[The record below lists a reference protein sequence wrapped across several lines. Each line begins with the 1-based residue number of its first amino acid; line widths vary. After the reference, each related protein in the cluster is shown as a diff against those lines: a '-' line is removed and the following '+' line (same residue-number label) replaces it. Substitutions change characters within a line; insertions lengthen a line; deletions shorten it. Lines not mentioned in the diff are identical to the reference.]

1 MIAGLGFTTRHASNG
16 LFESLL
22 HWLFFLISKVLLS
35 RTSTSFYLNW
45 HNRDEDCRLY
55 RRHTNLCQFP
65 LILFIWNITA
75 VIGYDN
81 KEKSVRFQRKPYMF
95 LPSQTDVIDSWNR
108 RSVPMFLILDNLKG
122 LIWITTY
129 TNYKISCAPNSLIFV
144 RKNSCYSELFGSIYS
159 RYCRKRSYFL
169 H

>member
-22 HWLFFLISKVLLS
+22 HWRFFLISKVLLS

-65 LILFIWNITA
+65 LILFIWNVTV

-144 RKNSCYSELFGSIYS
+144 RKNSYSELFGSIYS

>member
-1 MIAGLGFTTRHASNG
+1 MQATVYSN
-16 LFESLL
+16 LSCID
-22 HWLFFLISKVLLS
+22 LFFLISKVLLS

-65 LILFIWNITA
+65 LILFIWNVTV

-144 RKNSCYSELFGSIYS
+144 RKNSYSELFGSIYS

>member
-1 MIAGLGFTTRHASNG
+1 MQATVYSN
-16 LFESLL
+16 LSCID
-22 HWLFFLISKVLLS
+22 LFFLISKVLLS

-65 LILFIWNITA
+65 LILFIWNVTV

-81 KEKSVRFQRKPYMF
+81 KEKSVRFQRKPYRF
-95 LPSQTDVIDSWNR
+95 LPSQTDVIDSWNM

-144 RKNSCYSELFGSIYS
+144 RKNSYSELFGSIYS